1 MIKHN
6 NGWNTV
12 EQPKDTN
19 IPAINAN
26 GLLAEAEKLKSEAEI
41 AQEKK
46 GMFIVKSANDWQ
58 NEAKKES
65 IPNSLVDCLWGEG
78 EICILFADSGLGK
91 SILSIQI
98 ADSISAGIPIPGF
111 KKTSKAQKVVC
122 FDLELTKKQFEKRYS
137 QDYTNHYIFSPD
149 FYRVEINPDAFP
161 PEGMSFQ
168 EYLNASLEQ
177 VIRETGAKV
186 VIVDNLTYLRD
197 DTERAKDAL
206 PLMKQLK
213 QLKSRYGLSILALA
227 HTPKRDNTRPISSN
241 DLAGSRNLYNFTD
254 SCFAIG
260 SSEKDST
267 IRYIKQL
274 KPRSTEL
281 MYGADNVIVCQ
292 IIKPDNF
299 LKFEFICYGHEAEH
313 LKQLTDEDRQERQ
326 QEAIDLHSKG
336 VPNREIA
343 RQMGV
348 SEGAVRKWLKK

>member
-1 MIKHN
+1 MNKHN

-12 EQPKDTN
+12 ESPKDTTITGIN
-19 IPAINAN
+19 PAGIK
-26 GLLAEAEKLKSEAEI
+26 AETERLKDKGER
-41 AQEKK
+41 AQQAK
-46 GMFIVKSANDWQ
+46 GMFVCKPANDWQ
-58 NEAKKES
+58 DEAKKEP
-65 IPNSLVDCLWGEG
+65 IPNSLIDSLWGEG
-78 EICILFADSGLGK
+78 ELCILFADSGLGK
-91 SILSIQI
+91 TILSTQ
-98 ADSISAGIPIPGF
+98 AGDSISTGKPMPGF
-111 KKTSKAQKVVC
+111 KKTAEAQKVVC

-137 QDYTNHYIFSPD
+137 RDYANHYLFSPN

-168 EYLNASLEQ
+168 EYLNTSLEQ

-186 VIVDNLTYLRD
+186 IIVDNLTYLRD

-241 DLAGSRNLYNFTD
+241 DLAGSRNLYNFVD

-260 SSEKDST
+260 ASEKDST

-281 MYGADNVIVCQ
+281 MYGTDNVIVCQ
-292 IIKPDNF
+292 ITKPDNF
-299 LKFEFICYGHEAEH
+299 LKFEFIGYGQEAEH
-313 LKQLTDEDRQERQ
+313 LKQLSNEDRQGRERK
-326 QEAIDLHSKG
+326 AIELHEKG
-336 VPNREIA
+336 VSNREIA

-348 SEGAVRKWLKK
+348 SEGAVRKWLKN